1 MNAPLDATPHDM
13 PADHEWLARNQAAL
27 AAAIARL
34 RERLARFAADR
45 AAPSE
50 DDGAPASPTLARLC
64 EVFGLSQFERDVLLL
79 AAGRELSGEFAATLA
94 EINGGRAFATFGL
107 ALAAL
112 PGAHWSAL
120 SPGAPLRAWRLVE
133 AIGDAGLT
141 QRELRVDEPILHWL
155 TGVAAPDERLA
166 GLVVRVPAATGLA
179 PSHDAL
185 AARIARA
192 LYRVTPPPIIEIVGA
207 DHDTRVAIAAGTA
220 ALLERPL
227 LRIAASGPLAPH
239 ERHEL
244 AVRVKRASL
253 LTGAAVLVCGEGRD
267 LDPLLDALA
276 GAPGPVFAALA
287 DPAAPTRA
295 GAWRFVVEAPPEAEQ
310 RALVDAALPDTENA
324 PRAAALA
331 PRVVDQ
337 LARALR
343 AASGPLP
350 GEAVLDACRRE
361 TRAQL
366 EPLARRIEPRAGW
379 DDLVVPAETRH
390 LLRLIASHVRHR
402 AKVYEDWG
410 FAAKSARGLGISAL
424 FDGPSGA
431 GKTMASEVLAGDLDV
446 DLYHID
452 LASVVSKYI
461 GETEKNLARLF
472 DAAEGSGA
480 ILLFDEADAL
490 FGKRS
495 EVRDSH
501 DRYANIE
508 ISYLL
513 QRMESY
519 RGLAI
524 LTTNLKSA
532 LDTAFVRR
540 IRFIVQFP
548 FPDAASRAEIWRR
561 VFPAGTPLGEI
572 DPERLAQLSVAGGHI
587 RNIALAAAF
596 LAAERG
602 EPVTMQHVLEGARLE
617 YGKLERPLADAET
630 RGWGGA
636 RRP

>member
-1 MNAPLDATPHDM
+1 
-13 PADHEWLARNQAAL
+13 
-27 AAAIARL
+27 
-34 RERLARFAADR
+34 
-45 AAPSE
+45 
-50 DDGAPASPTLARLC
+50 
-64 EVFGLSQFERDVLLL
+64 
-79 AAGRELSGEFAATLA
+79 
-94 EINGGRAFATFGL
+94 
-107 ALAAL
+107 
-112 PGAHWSAL
+112 
-120 SPGAPLRAWRLVE
+120 VE

-141 QRELRVDEPILHWL
+141 QRELRIDEPILHWL

-166 GLVVRVPAATGLA
+166 GLAMPLRAASRLA

-185 AARIARA
+185 ATRMARA
-192 LYRVTPPPIIEIVGA
+192 LRDAVPPPLVEIVGA
-207 DHDTRVAIAAGTA
+207 DHDTRVALAAGIA
-220 ALLERPL
+220 ALLERAL
-227 LRIAASGPLAPH
+227 LRIAPTGAIGPH
-239 ERHEL
+239 ERNEL
-244 AVRVKRASL
+244 TVRVKRVGL
-253 LTGAAVLVCGEGRD
+253 LTGTSVLVCGEGRE
-267 LDPLLDALA
+267 LDPILDALA
-276 GAPGPVFAALA
+276 DAPTPVFAVLS
-287 DPAAPTRA
+287 DPAVPTRT
-295 GAWRFVVEAPPEAEQ
+295 GAWRIVVEAASEAEQ
-310 RALVDAALPDTENA
+310 RALVDAALADAEDA

-337 LARALR
+337 LARAVR

-350 GEAVLDACRRE
+350 GEAILEACRRE

-366 EPLARRIEPRAGW
+366 EPLARRIEPRADW
-379 DDLVVPAETRH
+379 DDLVVPADTRH
-390 LLRLIASHVRHR
+390 LLRTIVSHVRHR
-402 AKVYEDWG
+402 ATVYDDWG

-431 GKTMASEVLAGDLDV
+431 GKTMAAEVLAGDLDV

-508 ISYLL
+508 VSYLL

-540 IRFIVQFP
+540 IRFIVPFP

-561 VFPAGTPLGEI
+561 VFPRDTPLGAIE
-572 DPERLAQLSVAGGHI
+572 PERLAQLNIAGGHI
-587 RNIALAAAF
+587 RNIAVAAAF
-596 LAAERG
+596 LAVERG
-602 EPVTMQHVLEGARLE
+602 EAVTMQHVLESARLE

-630 RGWGGA
+630 RGWAGG
-636 RRP
+636 RRT

>member
-1 MNAPLDATPHDM
+1 MNAPLNIARIETLGDSQ
-13 PADHEWLARNQAAL
+13 WLARNQAAL

-34 RERLARFAADR
+34 RERLTGFAADGVV
-45 AAPSE
+45 PS
-50 DDGAPASPTLARLC
+50 DGDAETESPTLARLC
-64 EVFGLSQFERDVLLL
+64 EAFGLSAFERDVLLL

-94 EINGGRAFATFGL
+94 EVNGGRAYATFGL

-141 QRELRVDEPILHWL
+141 QRELRIDEPILHWL

-166 GLVVRVPAATGLA
+166 GFIAPVRAAARLA

-185 AARIARA
+185 ATRIARA
-192 LYRVTPPPIIEIVGA
+192 VRTAAPLPTIELVGA
-207 DHDTRVAIAAGTA
+207 DHETRVALAAGVA
-220 ALLERPL
+220 GLLGRPL
-227 LRIAASGPLAPH
+227 VRIAAASAPMAPH
-239 ERHEL
+239 ERHEF
-244 AVRVKRASL
+244 AVRMKRASVL
-253 LTGAAVLVCGEGRD
+253 MGTSMLVCGDGRE
-267 LDPLLDALA
+267 LLDSLA
-276 GAPGPVFAALA
+276 DAPGPVFAALS
-287 DPAAPTRA
+287 DTAAPARA
-295 GAWRFVVEAPPEAEQ
+295 AAWRFVVEPAPEAEQ
-310 RALVDAALPDTENA
+310 RTLVDAALAATENA
-324 PRAAALA
+324 PCAAALA
-331 PRVVDQ
+331 PRMVDQ

-366 EPLARRIEPRAGW
+366 EPLARRIESRAGW
-379 DDLVVPAETRH
+379 DDLVVPAETRR
-390 LLRLIASHVRHR
+390 LLRTIASHVRQR
-402 AKVYEDWG
+402 AKVYDEWG

-424 FDGPSGA
+424 FDGASGT
-431 GKTMASEVLAGDLDV
+431 GKTMAAEVLAGDLDV

-508 ISYLL
+508 VSYLL

-548 FPDAASRAEIWRR
+548 FPDAANRAEIWRR
-561 VFPAGTPLGEI
+561 VFPAGTPLSAIE
-572 DPERLAQLSVAGGHI
+572 PERLAQLNVAGGHI

-596 LAAERG
+596 LAAERD
-602 EPVTMQHVLEGARLE
+602 EAVAMQHVLEGARLE

-630 RGWGGA
+630 RGWAGA
-636 RRP
+636 RRS

>member
-1 MNAPLDATPHDM
+1 MNAPLDAAPIATSVD
-13 PADHEWLARNQAAL
+13 DEWLARNQAAL

-34 RERLARFAADR
+34 RERLVCFAADR
-45 AAPSE
+45 DAPSDPE
-50 DDGAPASPTLARLC
+50 SAPVSPTLARLC
-64 EVFGLSQFERDVLLL
+64 EAFGLSAFERDVLLL

-94 EINGGRAFATFGL
+94 EMNGGRAFATFGL

-141 QRELRVDEPILHWL
+141 QRELRIDEPILHWL

-166 GLVVRVPAATGLA
+166 GLVVPAQVSTRLA

-185 AARIARA
+185 AARIART
-192 LYRVTPPPIIEIVGA
+192 LYGVSPPPIIEIVGA
-207 DHDTRVAIAAGTA
+207 DHDTRAAIAAGVA

-227 LRIAASGPLAPH
+227 LRIAANGPVAPH

-244 AVRVKRASL
+244 AVRLKRASV
-253 LTGAAVLVCGEGRD
+253 LTGAAVLACGEGRE

-276 GAPGPVFAALA
+276 DAPGPIFAALG
-287 DPAAPTRA
+287 DPALPTRA
-295 GAWRFVVEAPPEAEQ
+295 GAWRFVVEAPPEEEQ
-310 RALVDAALPDTENA
+310 RAVVDVALSDTEHA

-379 DDLVVPAETRH
+379 DDLVVPADTRH
-390 LLRLIASHVRHR
+390 LLRMIASQVRHR

-508 ISYLL
+508 VSYLL

-532 LDTAFVRR
+532 LDAAFVRR

-561 VFPAGTPLGEI
+561 VFPVGTPLDAI
-572 DPERLAQLSVAGGHI
+572 DPDRLAQLNVAGGHI

-596 LAAERG
+596 LAAERD
-602 EPVTMQHVLEGARLE
+602 EAVTMQHVLEGARLE
-617 YGKLERPLADAET
+617 YGKLEKPLADAET
-630 RGWGGA
+630 RGWAGR